1 MLLDSIQAWRERV
14 QGYRRYCK
22 ISDMFSQEQTE
33 AKVRRSGLRA
43 VIPGVKGLTPGCAAA
58 TGHAPVLL
66 STLPSLPHLKA
77 GPPGPAPHGH
87 SWPSPQGALR
97 VHTLRYSSKL
107 WMVTGISFPP
117 FFSSMLGNPGRVKS
131 NPRSSTEQPFI
142 VRVSNAYCRLSLV

>member
-1 MLLDSIQAWRERV
+1 
-14 QGYRRYCK
+14 
-22 ISDMFSQEQTE
+22 MFSQEQTE

-58 TGHAPVLL
+58 TGHAPVLHW
-66 STLPSLPHLKA
+66 TLPSLPLKA
-77 GPPGPAPHGH
+77 VPPGPALHGH
-87 SWPSPQGALR
+87 SWPSPQGALQ